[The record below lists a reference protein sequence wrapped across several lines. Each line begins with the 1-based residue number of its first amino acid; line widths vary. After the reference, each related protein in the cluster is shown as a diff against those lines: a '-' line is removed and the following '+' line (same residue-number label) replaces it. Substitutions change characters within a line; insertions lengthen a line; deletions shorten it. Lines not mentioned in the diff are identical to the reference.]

1 VITPLPPKIIFANQ
15 LRGIAALC
23 VVFTHYLGI
32 YFGMQE
38 AVAAWT
44 FSPNFDFLP
53 PPWTAYLYFRN
64 FNFGPFGVGVFF
76 LISGFVIPFSLTQ
89 LSPRRFL
96 VARFFRLYPTY
107 LVCFAISCLTVWIS
121 AQLYATPYVWSA
133 QEVLANVLL
142 LHTNLGIP
150 SLDLVNWTLAVEIKF
165 YLLMACCGAAVIRR
179 GFMHLFLFA
188 LLVLGVTLL
197 LTHASPGVLVR
208 GLGAVLVELNFVVF
222 MSIGILFYQ
231 HMSGLISTAAL
242 GLRILLL
249 AALFGLSWTLGP
261 RHVEAVAIIQNYYFA
276 LGLFAVAYVARG
288 YFRRIRLLDFFAD
301 ISYPLYLIH
310 SLFGYVAMKWMM
322 RHGLDYAVALAL
334 TLVAVSALAYLIHR
348 VVELPSARFGK
359 LIGGSTARAID
370 RSAQG

>member
-1 VITPLPPKIIFANQ
+1 
-15 LRGIAALC
+15 
-23 VVFTHYLGI
+23 
-32 YFGMQE
+32 
-38 AVAAWT
+38 
-44 FSPNFDFLP
+44 
-53 PPWTAYLYFRN
+53 
-64 FNFGPFGVGVFF
+64 
-76 LISGFVIPFSLTQ
+76 
-89 LSPRRFL
+89 
-96 VARFFRLYPTY
+96 
-107 LVCFAISCLTVWIS
+107 
-121 AQLYATPYVWSA
+121 
-133 QEVLANVLL
+133 
-142 LHTNLGIP
+142 
-150 SLDLVNWTLAVEIKF
+150 
-165 YLLMACCGAAVIRR
+165 MACCGAAVIRR